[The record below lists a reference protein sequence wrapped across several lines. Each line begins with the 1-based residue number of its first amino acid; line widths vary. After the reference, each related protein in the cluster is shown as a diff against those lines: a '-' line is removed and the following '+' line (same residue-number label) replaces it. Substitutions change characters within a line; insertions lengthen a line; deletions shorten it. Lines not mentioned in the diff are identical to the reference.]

1 MPNPAVDHDRI
12 CGDCPD
18 NAVLSDLVLGKLPR
32 EAIEQLSK
40 HVEAC
45 STCQGLLDTLD
56 DLADSVVRDIR
67 AASSQVQIDEHL
79 EQQIRE
85 AAKIGPAVWSV
96 KSQRMP
102 RGQRE
107 ADDLAGQH
115 LGQYELLERIGRGG
129 MGVVWRAMHTRLKR
143 HAAVKLLSNDRLCD
157 SQAVARFARE
167 MEAVGRL
174 DHPNLV
180 RAHDAGEVDGQLYL
194 AMEYLDGADLSRV
207 VRNHGPLAVAD
218 ACEVVRQTAQ
228 GLQCAHEHGLVHR
241 DVKPSNLMLTTEGQV
256 KVLDLGL
263 ARLTSEP
270 PKGNDV
276 TGTCQVVG
284 TGDFIA
290 PEQAQDTRHAD
301 VRSDIY
307 SLGCTLYF
315 LLAGRGPFAGPEYT
329 TFVQKVLAHTQQPAP
344 PISQFRS
351 ELPSGLIAVLDKMLN
366 KDPDQRFQI
375 ASEVARALEP
385 YTASTDLKGVPA
397 GHRQPVSDEPKEETK
412 ARHGSTWLMS
422 LMVLMIG
429 VLAYWHTEIILLV
442 RGEGVLVVTGEGT
455 TAGLVAIPATG
466 ADVQL
471 DLDDEGTVRLK
482 AGGYDIRVTG
492 AEAGVV
498 VRPERIEILRGKQ
511 TVVELR
517 HAADTATGTARPRNP
532 PANAPAAGQLTS
544 RQVENSIGMRFALI
558 PAGEFVRGS
567 PESESGREEV
577 EGPQRRIHLTRP
589 FYLGVHEVT
598 QGQYRRATGRN
609 PSFYAVSGGGAAYVA
624 GRNTDDYP
632 VDSVV
637 WEDAAAF
644 CEALS
649 ALPAERIA
657 ERIYRLPTEAEWEY
671 ACRAGTDTPF
681 HYGTSF
687 SSQQANFK
695 GKWPYGGASE
705 GPFVGR
711 PVPVGSYEP
720 NAFGLYDMHGNVW
733 EWCQD
738 WYGPDYYA
746 TSPDVDPPGPESR
759 QRHVFRGGGWGARA
773 DFCRSAYRSHSIEP
787 RQYLYS
793 LGFRVAMGRADGPCI
808 TDALRSESKA
818 YQGRKGL
825 Q

>member
-1 MPNPAVDHDRI
+1 MHSPAVEHDPAR
-12 CGDCPD
+12 DKCPD
-18 NAVLSDLVLGKLPR
+18 RDVLSELVLGKLPG
-32 EAIEQLSK
+32 EAIDRLSE
-40 HVEAC
+40 HIEAC
-45 STCQGLLDTLD
+45 STCQGVLDTLD
-56 DLADSVVRDIR
+56 DLQDSVVSDLK
-67 AASSQVQIDEHL
+67 AASGVMQSDPEL
-79 EQQIRE
+79 EQQIQK
-85 AAKIGPAVWSV
+85 AAMIGPTVWGIQTDGEA
-96 KSQRMP
+96 KQAAQGQTQPDELPGSQ
-102 RGQRE
+102 
-107 ADDLAGQH
+107 

-129 MGVVWRAMHTRLKR
+129 MGVVYKALHVRLKR
-143 HAAVKLLSNDRLCD
+143 HVAVKLLSKDRLCD
-157 SQAVARFARE
+157 SQAVARFMRE

-180 RAHDAGEVDGQLYL
+180 RAHDAGEADGQHYL
-194 AMEYLDGADLSRV
+194 AMEYLDGTNLSRV
-207 VRNHGPLAVAD
+207 VRVHGPMTVAD
-218 ACEVVRQTAQ
+218 ACEAVRQVAL
-228 GLQCAHEHGLVHR
+228 GLQYAHEHGLVHR
-241 DVKPSNLMLTTEGQV
+241 DIKPSNMMLTGEGQV

-263 ARLTSEP
+263 ARLTTETARSD
-270 PKGNDV
+270 GLA
-276 TGTCQVVG
+276 GMRQVVG

-290 PEQAQDTRHAD
+290 PEQGQGTRHAD
-301 VRSDIY
+301 ARSDIY

-315 LLAGRGPFAGPEYT
+315 LLAGRGPFTGPKHA
-329 TFVQKVLAHTQQPAP
+329 TFVQKVLAHAQEPIP

-366 KDPDQRFQI
+366 KDPDQRFQT

-385 YTASTDLKGVPA
+385 YSANSEIKGVLT
-397 GHRQPVSDEPKEETK
+397 GCRQPVSDRPEGDTK
-412 ARHGSTWLMS
+412 ARHGSTWPMS
-422 LMVLMIG
+422 LVLVLVIVIG

-442 RGEGVLVVTGEGT
+442 RDEGVLVVTGERVA
-455 TAGLVAIPATG
+455 AGLVATPATG

-471 DLDDEGTVRLK
+471 DLDDNGTVRLK
-482 AGGYDIRVTG
+482 AGRYDIRVTG
-492 AEAGVV
+492 AEVGVV
-498 VRPERIEILRGKQ
+498 VRPDRIDIRRGKQ

-517 HAADTATGTARPRNP
+517 HTAGTTTGTARPRNP
-532 PANAPAAGQLTS
+532 PANNPAAGQLTS

-687 SSQQANFK
+687 SSRQANFK
-695 GKWPYGGASE
+695 GKWPYGGANE

-711 PVPVGSYEP
+711 PTPVGLYEA
-720 NAFGLYDMHGNVW
+720 NAFGLYDMHGNAW

-746 TSPDVDPPGPESR
+746 TSPDADPLGPESG
-759 QRHVFRGGGWGARA
+759 QRHVFRGGGWGVRA
-773 DFCRSAYRSHSIEP
+773 DYCRSAHRSHAIEP

-793 LGFRVAMGRADGPCI
+793 LGFRVAM
-808 TDALRSESKA
+808 TDENASVRED
-818 YQGRKGL
+818 
-825 Q
+825 